1 MSTSNGQPGTGQDQ
15 HVTPQEGDNQHSADS
30 PPGGEDTTTG
40 QDQSS
45 DRADT
50 GDDAGG
56 DAAPSSFADVMAG
69 LDERSQRLVRA
80 KLNEKNNE
88 SRNLRRRLNANSGS
102 APQGDQ
108 DGQADDGHSPG
119 QVGQPS
125 DRERRAA
132 EREQKANRRMVHA
145 EIRALA
151 VDRFADPSD
160 APAFLGTVEEYLD
173 SAGDPDSEAIRFAL
187 DDLLDRKPHL
197 AKPTPQSATSPRPPA
212 PNPAQGATAPVRN
225 NGQGGVA
232 EAERRF
238 GKRAGTAA
246 TH

>member
-1 MSTSNGQPGTGQDQ
+1 MSTPNSRGSGSPTGPPKPPEGDADNQQDQ
-15 HVTPQEGDNQHSADS
+15 GNS
-30 PPGGEDTTTG
+30 PDDTNGHTQDTAPDAANGDTTDNSLG
-40 QDQSS
+40 GS
-45 DRADT
+45 DTAK
-50 GDDAGG
+50 
-56 DAAPSSFADVMAG
+56 PESFADVMAG
-69 LDERSQRLVRA
+69 LDETAQRLVRA

-88 SRNLRRRLNANSGS
+88 NRSLRRRLNGGN
-102 APQGDQ
+102 
-108 DGQADDGHSPG
+108 QAATDTGHNEDDTAEPG
-119 QVGQPS
+119 AS
-125 DRERRAA
+125 ERERSAIA
-132 EREQKANRRMVHA
+132 REQAANRRMVHA

-151 VDRFADPSD
+151 VDRLADPSD
-160 APAFLGTVEEYLD
+160 APPFLGAVDDYLGAD
-173 SAGDPDSEAIRFAL
+173 GDPDSDAIRLAL
-187 DDLLDRKPHL
+187 DELLDRKPHL